1 MTNLSIIETARHLFH
16 FSFFHFFIFSFFIF
30 PFFNSIAEFE
40 QFLGMRKEIEAED
53 EEFEF

>member
-1 MTNLSIIETARHLFH
+1 MTNLSIIETARHPFH
-16 FSFFHFFIFSFFIF
+16 FRFSFFIF
-30 PFFNSIAEFE
+30 RFSFFNFFYSIAEFE

>member
-1 MTNLSIIETARHLFH
+1 MIETDPFVELNFRFLFY
-16 FSFFHFFIFSFFIF
+16 FLR
-30 PFFNSIAEFE
+30 SIAEFE

>member
-16 FSFFHFFIFSFFIF
+16 FSFFIFFS
-30 PFFNSIAEFE
+30 SIAEFE

-53 EEFEF
+53 EEFEFWNKKL